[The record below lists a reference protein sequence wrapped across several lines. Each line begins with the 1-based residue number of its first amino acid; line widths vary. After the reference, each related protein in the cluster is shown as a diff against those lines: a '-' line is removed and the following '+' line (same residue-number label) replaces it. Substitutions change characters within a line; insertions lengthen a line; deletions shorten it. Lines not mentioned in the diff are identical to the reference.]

1 MKNQLFFILLFSIL
15 FPDGLKKNGV
25 SHQALTKKAGK
36 NEWYIAID
44 YDVSKLLKRWDSSL
58 GKNVKR
64 WLNYFHFPAPTIRI
78 APKLEFYP
86 LFL

>member
-36 NEWYIAID
+36 TAAVTDRKYADHSGNRVLCRFYNFGAIGD
-44 YDVSKLLKRWDSSL
+44 AGGPFSGV
-58 GKNVKR
+58 
-64 WLNYFHFPAPTIRI
+64 
-78 APKLEFYP
+78 YP
-86 LFL
+86 IGSGNS